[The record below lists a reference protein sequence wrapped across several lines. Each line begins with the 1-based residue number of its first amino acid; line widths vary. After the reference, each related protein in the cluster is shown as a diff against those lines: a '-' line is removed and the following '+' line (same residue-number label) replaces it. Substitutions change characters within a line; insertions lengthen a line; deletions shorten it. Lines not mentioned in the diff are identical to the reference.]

1 MATEN
6 FIVTSLPEYVQNNK
20 ELLVNKFGLLGN
32 STRQRISIQTGV
44 KGKAA
49 LNYLDINPVLQDGAE
64 CAFTPEGTAV
74 LSNRDIETAIIKVD
88 MEFCP
93 RTLRGKYAEYL
104 IRINAVEEGNKLP
117 FEEYVLDLIIDSIND
132 RIETMIWQGNTAL
145 TSDNTRK
152 WIDGFLKLAT
162 DATGVVDVAIA
173 ANKTAYEAILDVY
186 MALPEGILEMTPE
199 IYVSPALFRKFV
211 QEMVAQN
218 WYQITIGAPQD
229 EFMLPGTDVKV
240 VKTKGLAGT
249 QNIVGT
255 FPKNLYYA
263 TDMEGDEEDI
273 DLWYSKD
280 DRVFKLEVLWNSG
293 VQIAYP
299 DMVVLGTIAT
309 E

>member
-6 FIVTSLPEYVQNNK
+6 FIVTTLPDYVENNK

-32 STRQRISIQTGV
+32 GTRQRISIQTGV

-64 CAFTPEGTAV
+64 CAFTPEGAAELTQ
-74 LSNRDIETAIIKVD
+74 RDIETAIIKVD

-93 RTLRGKYAEYL
+93 RKLRGKYAEYL

-117 FEEYVLDLIIDSIND
+117 FEEYVVDLIIDSIND
-132 RIETMIWQGNTAL
+132 RIETMMWQGDTAL
-145 TSDNTRK
+145 TTDNTRK
-152 WIDGFLKLAT
+152 WIDGFLKIAKAE
-162 DATGVVDVAIA
+162 DGVIDVAITSG
-173 ANKTAYEAILDVY
+173 KTAYEAILDVY
-186 MALPEGILEMTPE
+186 MAMPEGILDLTPE
-199 IYVSPALFRKFV
+199 IYVSPAIFRKFV
-211 QEMVAQN
+211 QEMVAKN
-218 WYQITIGAPQD
+218 WYQITVGAPQD
-229 EFMLPGTDVKV
+229 EFILPGTDVKV

-263 TDMEGDEEDI
+263 TDMEGDEEAI

-280 DRVFKLEVLWNSG
+280 DRVFKLEALWNSG

-299 DMVVLGTIAT
+299 DMVVLGTIAA
-309 E
+309 

>member
-44 KGKAA
+44 KGKTA
-49 LNYLDINPVLQDGAE
+49 LNYLDLDLVLQDGAE
-64 CAFTPEGTAV
+64 CAFTPEGTAE
-74 LSNRDIETAIIKVD
+74 LTNRDVETAIIKVD

-93 RTLRGKYAEYL
+93 RKLRGKYAEYL
-104 IRINAVEEGNKLP
+104 IRINAVEEGNNLP

-132 RIETMIWQGNTAL
+132 RIETMIWQGDTTK

-152 WIDGFLKLAT
+152 WINGFLKVAEE
-162 DATGVVDVAIA
+162 AEGVIDVAL
-173 ANKTAYEAILDVY
+173 TAGQSAYDSILAVY
-186 MALPEGILEMTPE
+186 MAMPEGILDRTPE

-211 QEMVAQN
+211 QEMVAKN
-218 WYQITIGAPQD
+218 WYQITVGAPQD

-249 QNIVGT
+249 NAIVGT
-255 FPKNLYYA
+255 FPKNLVYA

-280 DRVFKLEVLWNSG
+280 DRVFKLEALWNSG

-299 DMVVLGTIAT
+299 DMVVLGKVAA
-309 E
+309 

>member
-6 FIVTSLPEYVQNNK
+6 FIVTSLPEYVQNNR

-32 STRQRISIQTGV
+32 GTRQRISIQTGV

-49 LNYLDINPVLQDGAE
+49 LNYLDIVPVLQDGAD
-64 CAFTPEGTAV
+64 CAFTPGGTAE
-74 LSNRDIETAIIKVD
+74 LTQREIETAPIKVD

-93 RTLRGKYAEYL
+93 RKLRGKYAEYL

-117 FEEYVLDLIIDSIND
+117 FEEYVVDLIIDSIND
-132 RIETMIWQGNTAL
+132 RIETMIWQGDTAKS
-145 TSDNTRK
+145 SDNTLK
-152 WIDGFLKLAT
+152 WIDGFLKLAG
-162 DATGVVDVAIA
+162 AEVGVIDVGIA
-173 ANKTAYEAILDVY
+173 SGKTAYEAILDVY
-186 MALPEGILEMTPE
+186 MAMPEGILDMTPE
-199 IYVSPALFRKFV
+199 IYVSPAVFRKFV
-211 QEMVAQN
+211 QEMVAKN
-218 WYQITIGAPQD
+218 WFQITVGAPQD
-229 EFMLPGTDVKV
+229 EFILPGTDVKI

-255 FPKNLYYA
+255 FPKNLFYA
-263 TDMEGDEEDI
+263 TDMEGDEETI

-299 DMVVLGTIAT
+299 DMVVLGTIAA
-309 E
+309 

>member
-6 FIVTSLPEYVQNNK
+6 FIVTSLPEYIQNNR

-32 STRQRISIQTGV
+32 GTRQRISIQTGV

-49 LNYLDINPVLQDGAE
+49 LNYLDINPVLQDGAD
-64 CAFTPEGTAV
+64 CAFTPEGTAE
-74 LSNRDIETAIIKVD
+74 LTGRDIETAIIKVD

-93 RTLRGKYAEYL
+93 RKLRGKYAEYL

-117 FEEYVLDLIIDSIND
+117 FEEYVVDLIIDSIND
-132 RIETMIWQGNTAL
+132 RIETMIWQGDTAL

-152 WIDGFLKLAT
+152 WIDGFLKLAKNEE
-162 DATGVVDVAIA
+162 GVVDVEIGAS
-173 ANKTAYEAILDVY
+173 KTAYEAILDVY

-211 QEMVAQN
+211 QEMVAKN
-218 WYQITIGAPQD
+218 WYQITVGAPQD
-229 EFMLPGTDVKV
+229 EFILPGTDVKV

-299 DMVVLGTIAT
+299 DMVVLGTIAA
-309 E
+309 

>member
-6 FIVTSLPEYVQNNK
+6 FIVTTLPDYVANNK

-32 STRQRISIQTGV
+32 GTRQRISIQTGV

-49 LNYLDINPVLQDGAE
+49 LNYLDINPVLQDGAD
-64 CAFTPEGTAV
+64 CAFTPEGTAE
-74 LSNRDIETAIIKVD
+74 LSQRDIETAIIKVD

-93 RTLRGKYAEYL
+93 RKLRGKYAEYL

-117 FEEYVLDLIIDSIND
+117 FEEYVIDLIIDSIND
-132 RIETMIWQGNTAL
+132 RIETMMWQGDTTL
-145 TSDNTRK
+145 TNDNTRK
-152 WIDGFLKLAT
+152 WIDGFLKLANNE
-162 DATGVVDVAIA
+162 DGVIDVAIA
-173 ANKTAYEAILDVY
+173 SGKTAYEAILDVY

-211 QEMVAQN
+211 QEMVAKN
-218 WYQITIGAPQD
+218 WYQITVGAPQD
-229 EFMLPGTDVKV
+229 EFILPGTDVKV

-280 DRVFKLEVLWNSG
+280 DRVFKLEALWNSG

-299 DMVVLGTIAT
+299 DMVVLGEIAA
-309 E
+309 